1 MWKKANTKLSEFKI
15 AETKV
20 FENVKKKLNKKL
32 IEKIETIV
40 YPQLKINPFIG
51 INIKKLKGEF
61 KGYNRY
67 RIGNYRLFYLIDKKE
82 KLVFIVDLKIRNIA
96 YKK

>member
-15 AETKV
+15 SETKI
-20 FENVKKKLNKKL
+20 FENVKRKLNKIL
-32 IEKIETIV
+32 VSKIETIV

-61 KGYNRY
+61 KGYYRY
-67 RIGNYRLFYLIDKKE
+67 RIGNYHLFYLIDKKE
-82 KLVFIVDLKIRNIA
+82 KLVFIVELKMRNIA

>member
-32 IEKIETIV
+32 IEKIESIV
-40 YPQLKINPFIG
+40 YHQLKINPFIG

-61 KGYNRY
+61 KGYYRY
-67 RIGNYRLFYLIDKKE
+67 RIGNYHLFYLIDKKE

>member
-20 FENVKKKLNKKL
+20 FENVKKKINKKL

-40 YPQLKINPFIG
+40 YSQLKINPFIG
-51 INIKKLKGEF
+51 INIKK
-61 KGYNRY
+61 
-67 RIGNYRLFYLIDKKE
+67 
-82 KLVFIVDLKIRNIA
+82 
-96 YKK
+96 

>member
-20 FENVKKKLNKKL
+20 FENVKKKINKKL

-61 KGYNRY
+61 KGYYRY

-82 KLVFIVDLKIRNIA
+82 KLIFIVDLKFRNIA

>member
-1 MWKKANTKLSEFKI
+1 MSEFKI